1 MNINVIYSSDSLEL
15 IRNDSAELIIIC
27 NMHVL
32 ISIIFCHFHSQS
44 ERAALISASDLPAV
58 FALAIIVVIKSSGE
72 RSRSAPVDSTPSLD
86 ARLLTYPLFLILP
99 MFDKVECTSASA
111 LKFGM
116 LSASFYMFATLFS
129 EAAIPSS
136 IAF

>member
-1 MNINVIYSSDSLEL
+1 MNLNVIYSSDSLEL

-32 ISIIFCHFHSQS
+32 ISIIFGHFHSHS
-44 ERAALISASDLPAV
+44 WRAALISASDLPAV
-58 FALAIIVVIKSSGE
+58 FALAIIVVIKSSGD
-72 RSRSAPVDSTPSLD
+72 RSRSASVDSTPSLD
-86 ARLLTYPLFLILP
+86 ARLFTYPLFLILP
-99 MFDKVECTSASA
+99 MFDKVECTSANA

-116 LSASFYMFATLFS
+116 LSASFYMFATLVS
-129 EAAIPSS
+129 VAAIPSS